1 MAYTITLHFTAG
13 DHSYTVLRDGYKLNR
28 LVGAKGRHATQ
39 GCQLKIRSHEASI
52 LLLQEEAPLI
62 RAELMEDEDL
72 LFQGVVRPY
81 QSVGARN
88 KTLDSFS
95 LEILD
100 DTEILTNT
108 RITERADYF
117 DKTLSWCIGH
127 MYDMADLPEELV
139 IPASADAIS
148 LAYFNVD
155 PEMYSN
161 VAEFLSALLFEYGLD
176 YRFTADQC
184 QIIPT
189 TVSGS
194 SSLLPRAQLRNR
206 FQISREDNWTD
217 GIKVNYGVAEI
228 CSQIPLAWWKEDISE
243 PAAWRYVLPWS
254 YSDSSGHVTRTV
266 SYEPFYGYPASQKP
280 ADFKTEYILSVM
292 NCRATAER
300 CTVISLNPNARS
312 IAIEFSWDQRQNYVW
327 GNPIADWPYISVIGD
342 IVYAIPG
349 TYQEQIV
356 GEKPDTFTLSF
367 LRGQEGAKVF
377 AEREYKRA
385 KVAPTTYT
393 FQSLAEHVPGA
404 FYRIVDTVTGIDV
417 VVRILSCATDADG
430 ICSIKAES
438 ADYIGMSVETENLK
452 LRDNLD
458 VGASVILTA
467 DKTLVSSGYATI
479 TATGRLMEII
489 DNEDPSTFRFT
500 WEFNGSAK
508 PEWTG
513 MTQVLAYYSA
523 LETGA
528 NTVRIIV
535 SHMEGGQ
542 TIELGSSSLTIT
554 KVVEGADGASAEI
567 QYAIGSSITD
577 PPMDEMLWNDVPMTW
592 GGDPMLW
599 QQGMWGDEVPEMQRG
614 QYIWMRARVGDG
626 PWQYTR
632 LTGTTSWDVE
642 GLGVATTACPTE
654 SREGLPLIPGDYF
667 IAGATFTDPVD
678 GNEYKKG
685 FAYSYTGSGW
695 EVLDLMDLDNSA
707 KALQCLSDLM
717 TSGINVTDSTASIW
731 GWFQNLVAQSAVI
744 NSLVVE
750 LATIKNLVITGNIFN
765 DVLTTNNSVTTTTTY
780 TFISSHQTIGSVTR
794 EWLKISD
801 IESAMGSSSISVLCT
816 GTVVIAGTSY
826 TGTLSNPISVKYVK
840 NTSLR
845 ISQGSQLCWFSYSTI
860 TNEYLAE
867 VSDKALSSNA
877 LTVTANVGSIS
888 VHSVLP
894 QNSNYD
900 NLASNE
906 IPFNKGWIKELFV
919 KNVHGLNY
927 TYAWTTTRGDY
938 ITDNNSHS
946 MTFTYDGEA
955 FVNVSASLT
964 SSDYA
969 VNSGLMTLRTGSYAH
984 APSGCV
990 CLPLY
995 GGSSIISSFIILE
1008 FSINPVSGT
1017 ITYRSQ
1023 GATSSREIYVEF
1035 QFFK

>member
-1 MAYTITLHFTAG
+1 MAYTLTLHLTAG
-13 DHSYTVLRDGYKLNR
+13 DHTYNVLRDGYKLNR
-28 LVGAKGRHATQ
+28 LVGAKGRHAVQ
-39 GCQLKIRSHEASI
+39 GCQLKIRSYEASI

-72 LFQGVVRPY
+72 LFQGVIRPY

-100 DTEILTNT
+100 DTEVLTNT
-108 RITERADYF
+108 KITERADYF

-127 MYDMADLPEELV
+127 MYDMGSLPEALS
-139 IPASADAIS
+139 IPASADNIH

-155 PEMYSN
+155 PEMYAN

-176 YRFTADQC
+176 YKFSKDKC
-184 QIIPT
+184 YIIPT
-189 TVSGS
+189 TVSS
-194 SSLLPRAQLRNR
+194 SSGIPRAQVLNSFR
-206 FQISREDNWTD
+206 ISREDNWTD
-217 GIKVNYGVAEI
+217 GINVNYGVAEI
-228 CSQIPLAWWKEDISE
+228 CSQIPLARWKEDISE
-243 PAAWRYVLPWS
+243 PATWRNFLPWS

-266 SYEPFYGYPASQKP
+266 SYEPFFSYLESNKP
-280 ADFKTEYILSVM
+280 KDFKTEYIVSVM

-300 CTVISLNPNARS
+300 CIVLSLTPNARS

-327 GNPIADWPYISVIGD
+327 GNPIADWPYITVTGD
-342 IVYAIPG
+342 MVYSIPG

-356 GEKPDTFTLSF
+356 GDKPDTFTLSF
-367 LRGQEGAKVF
+367 LRGRDGAKEF

-385 KVAPTTYT
+385 KVAPTTYS
-393 FQSLAEHVPGA
+393 FQALQEHVPGN

-479 TATGRLMEII
+479 TASGRLMELI
-489 DNEDPSTFRFT
+489 DNENPSTFRFT

-513 MTQVLAYYSA
+513 LTQVLAYYSA

-535 SHMEGGQ
+535 SHIEGGQ
-542 TIELGSSSLTIT
+542 PIELGSSSLTIT

-577 PPMDEMLWNDVPMTW
+577 PPMDEMLWNNVPMTW

-678 GNEYKKG
+678 GNEYLKG
-685 FAYSYTGSGW
+685 FAYEYNGSGW
-695 EVLDLMDLDNSA
+695 DVLDLMDTDNSG

-717 TSGINVTDSTASIW
+717 TSGVNVTNSTASIW
-731 GWFQNLVAQSAVI
+731 GWFRNLIAQSAVI
-744 NSLVVE
+744 DQLVAEIAVLKQLIVTGDIDNDAISTAKATAAVSLSTLVTSTQNYYKDGVAVGTCPQI
-750 LATIKNLVITGNIFN
+750 LASTVASLLPMGISFATSGSIIING
-765 DVLTTNNSVTTTTTY
+765 TTY
-780 TFISSHQTIGSVTR
+780 TASAAVPIQFERTETSLVIKQSVTLANYFAAGSSLIYSPSNGYMIGSVGGSGSR
-794 EWLKISD
+794 EIS
-801 IESAMGSSSISVLCT
+801 AN
-816 GTVVIAGTSY
+816 
-826 TGTLSNPISVKYVK
+826 TLQLP
-840 NTSLR
+840 T
-845 ISQGSQLCWFSYSTI
+845 SQGTAYVHDLIPKDST
-860 TNEYLAE
+860 
-867 VSDKALSSNA
+867 VDK
-877 LTVTANVGSIS
+877 VGTDS
-888 VHSVLP
+888 
-894 QNSNYD
+894 
-900 NLASNE
+900 
-906 IPFNKGWIKELFV
+906 IPFNSGAFNSLTV
-919 KNVHGLNY
+919 KTGGQFFYKPTLVSNGSQIL
-927 TYAWTTTRGDY
+927 
-938 ITDNNSHS
+938 
-946 MTFTYDGEA
+946 
-955 FVNVSASLT
+955 SASWTNIASISNDTNMIVCEAVMIGDDLVYPFTVPYT
-964 SSDYA
+964 SSNSFSTVNIPVDYLDGYII
-969 VNSGLMTLRTGSYAH
+969 VSFRKNSGYIQSKVDFL
-984 APSGCV
+984 PSGV
-990 CLPLY
+990 
-995 GGSSIISSFIILE
+995 IIRGR
-1008 FSINPVSGT
+1008 VT
-1017 ITYRSQ
+1017 CYR
-1023 GATSSREIYVEF
+1023 
-1035 QFFK
+1035 